1 MASPHIIDI
10 DELLQPISA
19 DSPQGSD
26 IREDSSPTSLYY
38 QIKDARNAARAAER
52 ASLFDPDEAS
62 NVLNEWRP
70 ILDLAPTILK
80 ENSKDLEVASWL
92 LEALIRFHDFPGL
105 RDGIQ
110 LTRGLVDQYWDG
122 LYPEPDE
129 DGIETKVAPL
139 AGLNGDSGEGTLLAP
154 MRNALIT
161 TESSVG
167 AFSYWQYQQARDA
180 AKISDPDKR
189 QEKEDTLGFTLAA
202 IETAVAEASADYYV
216 NLVDD
221 LEQAVADFKAMNDTL
236 REHCKHEAPPYSL
249 ILETLEEILR
259 AVRFLAKDKLAA
271 AAPEEITVT
280 EEASTNGAPAT
291 AAPRSTGP
299 SGPIGSR
306 DDALRRLEEV
316 AQFFRATEPHTP
328 LVTGI
333 ERLVRWGRMP
343 MSELILELVP
353 DPTARAFYQHLTGA
367 KLNESD
373 DPADV
378 AAYNATASTV
388 SESQHSAA
396 DDAQEDNNVGW

>member
-280 EEASTNGAPAT
+280 EEASTNGALAT

-306 DDALRRLEEV
+306 DDAQRRLEEV

>member
-92 LEALIRFHDFPGL
+92 LEALIRFNDFPGL